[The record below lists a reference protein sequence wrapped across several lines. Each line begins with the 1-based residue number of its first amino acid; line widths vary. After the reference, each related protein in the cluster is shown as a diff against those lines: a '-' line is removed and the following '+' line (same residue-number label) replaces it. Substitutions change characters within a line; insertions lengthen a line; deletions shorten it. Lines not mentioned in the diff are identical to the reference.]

1 MPNDNTR
8 YLFAALDIPRSE
20 SWDILNRDGLTK
32 AQRLVQLC
40 MASES
45 VAIRKIGERLDG
57 DHFAVYE
64 GNDYKAMAIIEL
76 FDEFV
81 DGFYITDDSGDFL
94 RVVLKL

>member
-8 YLFAALDIPRSE
+8 YLFAALDIPRGE
-20 SWDILNRDGLTK
+20 SWEILNRDGLTK

-40 MASES
+40 MASECF
-45 VAIRKIGERLDG
+45 AIRKIG

-81 DGFYITDDSGDFL
+81 DGVYITDDSGDFL

>member
-1 MPNDNTR
+1 MLNDNTR
-8 YLFAALDIPRSE
+8 YLFAALDIPRGE
-20 SWDILNRDGLTK
+20 SWEILNRDGLTK

-40 MASES
+40 MASECS
-45 VAIRKIGERLDG
+45 AIRKIGERLDG

-64 GNDYKAMAIIEL
+64 GKDYKAMAIIEL

-81 DGFYITDDSGDFL
+81 DGVYITDDSGDFL

>member
-1 MPNDNTR
+1 MLNDNTR
-8 YLFAALDIPRSE
+8 YLFAALDIPRGE
-20 SWDILNRDGLTK
+20 SWEILNRDGLTK

-40 MASES
+40 MASECF
-45 VAIRKIGERLDG
+45 AIRKIGERLDC

-81 DGFYITDDSGDFL
+81 DGVYITDDSGDFL